1 MIDFIKSDIINKV
14 EFDHQLQHRGEIFLS
29 SRYDINTG
37 ELHDYPK
44 SGSYYRMDLKLT
56 EKSTYI
62 KGSLHKLYNCYNKR
76 GDQNYSDF
84 QLVQVWETLNIMCQ
98 ALGIDPESTKL
109 TNLEFGLNIELNFDP
124 QIFIDRN
131 LIMFNFKDHS
141 RNEKFGNKGDFKE
154 FKRSDYSMK
163 LYNKTKHFQELNP
176 PANLLRVEVK
186 ITRSRVLAQLDIYSL
201 KDLYHPDTYLK
212 LMNYLM
218 ERFKKLLILDTVVM
232 ESVFRNGD
240 LAFFK
245 DFTNPNYWIDLENRY
260 KGDKN
265 KLYKI
270 RTSCIELIEQEGLD
284 STKKVIEDLLWKKF
298 DSLTDSYTDSLY
310 KVA

>member
-1 MIDFIKSDIINKV
+1 MIDLCKTKILNKV
-14 EFDHQLQHRGEIFLS
+14 EFDHRTQQKGNIFLS
-29 SRYDINTG
+29 SRYDISTG

-44 SGSYYRMDLKLT
+44 SGSYYRIDLKMT
-56 EKSTYI
+56 EQTTFI
-62 KGSLHKLYNCYNKR
+62 KGSLHKLYNCYNKH
-76 GDQNYSDF
+76 GDHNYSDF
-84 QLVQVWETLNIMCQ
+84 DLCQIWETLDFMCQ
-98 ALGIDPESTKL
+98 ELGIDPDLTKI
-109 TNLEFGLNIELNFDP
+109 TNLEFGLNIQLSFDP
-124 QIFIDRN
+124 QIFLSRN

-141 RNEKFGNKGDFKE
+141 RNEKFGSKGDFKE
-154 FKRSDYSMK
+154 FKRSDYSLK
-163 LYNKTKHFQELNP
+163 IYNKTKHYQELNP
-176 PANLLRVEVK
+176 PVNLLRVEVK
-186 ITRSRVLAQLDIYSL
+186 ITRSRVLAQLGIYCL
-201 KDLYHPDTYLK
+201 KDLYDQDTYLK

-218 ERFKKLLILDTVVM
+218 ERFKKLLILDTGVM

-270 RTSCIELIEQEGLD
+270 RAGCIELIKKEGLD
-284 STKKVIEDLLWKKF
+284 STKKLLEDLLWEKF
-298 DSLTDSYTDSLY
+298 DSLTDCFGDSLY